1 MSILTRSPFLSTTP
15 LASHFAVTNPATSQ
29 VLYHVLDSPAS
40 SLPQLVTQAS
50 TAQKQWAATTATHRS
65 SLLKKWH
72 ALILQH
78 ADELATIMTQE
89 NGKPL
94 KESKGEIAYG
104 AGYIEWFAEEAKRT
118 YGEIIPEPVTP

>member
-1 MSILTRSPFLSTTP
+1 
-15 LASHFAVTNPATSQ
+15 
-29 VLYHVLDSPAS
+29 
-40 SLPQLVTQAS
+40 VTQAS